1 MTAPGPVFLIDDEKH
16 IRVAG
21 AQMLELAG
29 YEVRAFSSP
38 TEALP
43 LLTPEWSGVV
53 ISDIKM
59 PDMDGLTFLGRALE
73 IDRDLP
79 LILVTG
85 HGDIN
90 MAVNAIRD
98 GAYDFLEKPFSSEH
112 LSDVIKRAMEKR
124 ALTLENRSLRRELE
138 TQGGGETRI
147 VGNTPPVHRLRGLIA
162 QIADTDTDVLIL
174 GETGTGK
181 ELVARSLHEQSG
193 RRANNFVAVNC
204 GALPESMI
212 ESELF
217 GHEAG
222 AFTGAQKRRIGKF
235 EHANGGTL
243 FLDEIENMPI
253 ALQTRLLRALQ
264 ERCIER
270 LGSNDLIPLD
280 LRIVAAT
287 KVDLKEASA
296 EGAFREDLYYRLN
309 VVTLDIPA
317 LRDRADDIPL
327 LFQHFVLLG
336 ATRYRRE
343 PALPNPAQMH
353 RLLDHDWPGNVR
365 ELRRAVPAARR
376 LRSAA
381 GRKRYRHLERR
392 GAVTAGPG
400 RALRALGHRAGP
412 GPAQR
417 QHQGDHGNPRPAAQ
431 DPLRQDAQAPTR
443 PPRLPRGNGRLSKKR
458 TPQGGAGSV
467 MGTGG

>member
-1 MTAPGPVFLIDDEKH
+1 MSTTGPVFLIDDEKH

-29 YEVRAFSSP
+29 YDVRAFSSP
-38 TEALP
+38 VTALP

-59 PDMDGLTFLGRALE
+59 PDMDGLTFLNRVLE

-79 LILVTG
+79 IILVTG

-138 TQGGGETRI
+138 SQSASANRL
-147 VGNTPPVHRLRGLIA
+147 VGNTRSMHRLRGLIA
-162 QIADTDTDVLIL
+162 QIADTDADVLIL

-181 ELVARSLHEQSG
+181 ELVARSLHEQSS
-193 RRANNFVAVNC
+193 RSARNFVAVNC

-243 FLDEIENMPI
+243 FLDEIENMPLP
-253 ALQTRLLRALQ
+253 LQTRLLRALQ
-264 ERCIER
+264 ERSIER
-270 LGSNDLIPLD
+270 LGSNELIPLD

-296 EGAFREDLYYRLN
+296 EGRFREDLYYRLN
-309 VVTLDIPA
+309 VVTLEIPP
-317 LRDRADDIPL
+317 LRDRSEDIPL
-327 LFQHFVLLG
+327 LFQHFVQL
-336 ATRYRRE
+336 AAIRYRRE
-343 PALPNPAQMH
+343 ATPPGPLQVQ
-353 RLLDHDWPGNVR
+353 RLLGHDWPGNVR
-365 ELRRAVPAARR
+365 ELRNCAERFLLLGDCAPQQGDDVDSD
-376 LRSAA
+376 RSGA
-381 GRKRYRHLERR
+381 GATLPEQVERFE
-392 GAVTAGPG
+392 
-400 RALRALGHRAGP
+400 RALIEQALVRHNGSIKEALVTLGLPRKTLNDKM
-412 GPAQR
+412 R
-417 QHQGDHGNPRPAAQ
+417 KHGL
-431 DPLRQDAQAPTR
+431 DRQDYC
-443 PPRLPRGNGRLSKKR
+443 
-458 TPQGGAGSV
+458 
-467 MGTGG
+467 

>member
-1 MTAPGPVFLIDDEKH
+1 MSAPGPVFLIDDEKH

-38 TEALP
+38 VEALP
-43 LLTPEWSGVV
+43 LLNPDWSGVV

-59 PDMDGLTFLGRALE
+59 PNMDGLTFLGRALE

-79 LILVTG
+79 VILVTG

-112 LSDVIKRAMEKR
+112 LGDVIKRAMEKR

-138 TQGGGETRI
+138 TQGAGTGLL
-147 VGNTPPVHRLRGLIA
+147 VGNAPRMHRLRGLIA
-162 QIADTDTDVLIL
+162 QIADTDADVLIF

-193 RRANNFVAVNC
+193 RRAHHFVAVNC

-243 FLDEIENMPI
+243 FLDEIENMPLP
-253 ALQTRLLRALQ
+253 LQTRLLRALQ
-264 ERCIER
+264 ERTIER
-270 LGSNDLIPLD
+270 LGSNELIPLD
-280 LRIVAAT
+280 LRVVAAT
-287 KVDLKEASA
+287 KIDLKEASA
-296 EGAFREDLYYRLN
+296 AGTFREDLYYRLN
-309 VVTLDIPA
+309 VVTLEIPP
-317 LRDRADDIPL
+317 LRERRDDIPL
-327 LFQHFVLLG
+327 LFQHFVQLAAG
-336 ATRYRRE
+336 RYQRD
-343 PALPNPAQMH
+343 PVPPTPAQMH
-353 RLLDHDWPGNVR
+353 RLTSHEWPGNVR
-365 ELRRAVPAARR
+365 ELRNCAE
-376 LRSAA
+376 
-381 GRKRYRHLERR
+381 RHLLLGDCAPQQVEEAGDGWRDEELTLPEQVEQFERSLIEQ
-392 GAVTAGPG
+392 
-400 RALRALGHRAGP
+400 ALARHKGSIKEALETLGLPRKTLYDKM
-412 GPAQR
+412 R
-417 QHQGDHGNPRPAAQ
+417 KHG
-431 DPLRQDAQAPTR
+431 LERQDYR
-443 PPRLPRGNGRLSKKR
+443 
-458 TPQGGAGSV
+458 
-467 MGTGG
+467 

>member
-1 MTAPGPVFLIDDEKH
+1 
-16 IRVAG
+16 
-21 AQMLELAG
+21 
-29 YEVRAFSSP
+29 VRAFSSP
-38 TEALP
+38 VTALP

-59 PDMDGLTFLGRALE
+59 PDMDGLTFLNRVLE

-79 LILVTG
+79 IILVTG

-138 TQGGGETRI
+138 SQSASANRL
-147 VGNTPPVHRLRGLIA
+147 VGNTRSMHRLRGLIA
-162 QIADTDTDVLIL
+162 QIADTDADVLIL

-181 ELVARSLHEQSG
+181 ELVARSLHEQSS
-193 RRANNFVAVNC
+193 RSARNFVAVNC

-243 FLDEIENMPI
+243 FLDEIENMPLP
-253 ALQTRLLRALQ
+253 LQTRLLRALQ
-264 ERCIER
+264 ERSIER
-270 LGSNDLIPLD
+270 LGSNELIPLD

-296 EGAFREDLYYRLN
+296 EGRFREDLYYRLN
-309 VVTLDIPA
+309 VVTLEIPP
-317 LRDRADDIPL
+317 LRDRSEDIPL
-327 LFQHFVLLG
+327 LFQHFVQL
-336 ATRYRRE
+336 AAIRYRRE
-343 PALPNPAQMH
+343 ATPPGPLQVQ
-353 RLLDHDWPGNVR
+353 RLLGHDWPGNVR
-365 ELRRAVPAARR
+365 ELRNCAERFLLLGDCAPQQGDDVDSD
-376 LRSAA
+376 RSGA
-381 GRKRYRHLERR
+381 GATLPEQVERFE
-392 GAVTAGPG
+392 
-400 RALRALGHRAGP
+400 RALIEQALVRHNGSIKEALVTLGLPRKTLNDKM
-412 GPAQR
+412 R
-417 QHQGDHGNPRPAAQ
+417 KHGL
-431 DPLRQDAQAPTR
+431 DRQDYC
-443 PPRLPRGNGRLSKKR
+443 
-458 TPQGGAGSV
+458 
-467 MGTGG
+467 

>member
-1 MTAPGPVFLIDDEKH
+1 MSTTGPVFLIDDEKH

-29 YEVRAFSSP
+29 YDVRAFSSP
-38 TEALP
+38 VAALP

-59 PDMDGLTFLGRALE
+59 PDMDGLTFLNRVLE

-79 LILVTG
+79 IILVTG

-138 TQGGGETRI
+138 SQSASAHRL
-147 VGNTPPVHRLRGLIA
+147 VGNTRSMHRLRGLIA
-162 QIADTDTDVLIL
+162 QIADTDADVLIL

-181 ELVARSLHEQSG
+181 ELVARSLHEQSS
-193 RRANNFVAVNC
+193 RSARNFVAVNC

-243 FLDEIENMPI
+243 LLDEIENMPLP
-253 ALQTRLLRALQ
+253 LQTRLLRALQ
-264 ERCIER
+264 ERSVER
-270 LGSNDLIPLD
+270 LGSNELIPLD
-280 LRIVAAT
+280 LRVVAAT
-287 KVDLKEASA
+287 KIDLKEASA
-296 EGAFREDLYYRLN
+296 EGRFREDLYYRLN
-309 VVTLDIPA
+309 VVTLEIPP
-317 LRDRADDIPL
+317 LRDRSEDIPL
-327 LFQHFVLLG
+327 LFQHFVQL
-336 ATRYRRE
+336 AAIRYRRE
-343 PALPNPAQMH
+343 ATPPGPLQVQ
-353 RLLDHDWPGNVR
+353 RLLGHDWPGNVR
-365 ELRRAVPAARR
+365 ELRNCAERFLLLGDCAPQQGSDADSD
-376 LRSAA
+376 RSGGGAT
-381 GRKRYRHLERR
+381 LPEQVERFE
-392 GAVTAGPG
+392 
-400 RALRALGHRAGP
+400 RALIDQALTRHNGSIKEALVTLGLPRKTLYDKM
-412 GPAQR
+412 R
-417 QHQGDHGNPRPAAQ
+417 KHGL
-431 DPLRQDAQAPTR
+431 DRQDYC
-443 PPRLPRGNGRLSKKR
+443 
-458 TPQGGAGSV
+458 
-467 MGTGG
+467 